1 MFKINLLNISLSH
14 EATYTHGN
22 ERKMASLEQ
31 IVHLI
36 PPFENNIRQR
46 GTSIIVINAERSGR
60 NASQAFNQIT

>member
-1 MFKINLLNISLSH
+1 
-14 EATYTHGN
+14 
-22 ERKMASLEQ
+22 MASLEQ

-36 PPFENNIRQR
+36 SPIENNIRQR